1 MGNAEPPEE
10 EMELQTRSI
19 SSFLRAAQMTMAPFR
34 ARALESPSPIPDD
47 APVTKKTF
55 WFKLNQLFGG
65 ETARS

>member
-19 SSFLRAAQMTMAPFR
+19 SSFLRAAQMTMAPLR

-47 APVTKKTF
+47 APVTIKTF
-55 WFKLNQLFGG
+55 SFKINQLLAG